1 MPTRLREDSQRAM
14 TVDNPRTLSIGP
26 GRTLAEVAYDEM
38 ARSIR
43 EGAWPAHMRLPSE
56 LQLARQYSMSRPVI
70 RQALARLRQEGLI
83 QSRQGSGSFVRDT
96 AQPAQPI
103 EPQFPPIL
111 SLADLDAFLTF
122 REGLEVEAAATAAR
136 RHTEAQLQQIR
147 EAAMRVAGGASDT
160 SNAGND
166 YAFHL
171 AVAAASNNSFYA
183 NSLVS
188 LREHLMVGLNLE
200 WSFSGTQPEFRGTVA
215 EHHRAIIEAI
225 EKRLPEEARA
235 AMRTHLQWA
244 RSKLVL
250 GRDAHDDNHRPG
262 GAPG

>member
-1 MPTRLREDSQRAM
+1 M

-56 LQLARQYSMSRPVI
+56 LELARQYSMSRPVI

-83 QSRQGSGSFVRDT
+83 QSRQGSGSFVRET
-96 AQPAQPI
+96 AQPAPAS
-103 EPQFPPIL
+103 EPQVQFPPIL

-147 EAAMRVAGGASDT
+147 DAAQRVARGASDT

-200 WSFSGTQPEFRGTVA
+200 WNFSSMQPEFRGTVA
-215 EHHRAIIEAI
+215 EHHHAIIDAI
-225 EKRLPEEARA
+225 EKRLPEAARA
-235 AMRTHLQWA
+235 AMRLHLQWA
-244 RSKLVL
+244 RSKLLL
-250 GRDAHDDNHRPG
+250 GRDVHDDTGRLD
-262 GAPG
+262 GAAG